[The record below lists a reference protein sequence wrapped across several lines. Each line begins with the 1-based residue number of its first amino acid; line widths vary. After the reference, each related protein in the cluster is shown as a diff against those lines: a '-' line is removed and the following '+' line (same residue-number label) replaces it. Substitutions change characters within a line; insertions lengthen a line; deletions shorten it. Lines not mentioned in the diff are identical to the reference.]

1 MEVGAALVKAPAVEL
16 TLVRPRSGRKQSA
29 QRRCAI
35 ERGGG
40 YGESKGWS
48 ILKSDTS
55 AGARAR
61 LPAVLAELCR
71 ARAESPSR
79 AAPASAGVTQRPH

>member
-29 QRRCAI
+29 QRRCVC

-40 YGESKGWS
+40 HSESAQMKG
-48 ILKSDTS
+48 TVQS
-55 AGARAR
+55 APT
-61 LPAVLAELCR
+61 L
-71 ARAESPSR
+71 
-79 AAPASAGVTQRPH
+79 

>member
-40 YGESKGWS
+40 YGESAQTHGTAQWPRVP
-48 ILKSDTS
+48 T
-55 AGARAR
+55 
-61 LPAVLAELCR
+61 P
-71 ARAESPSR
+71 
-79 AAPASAGVTQRPH
+79 